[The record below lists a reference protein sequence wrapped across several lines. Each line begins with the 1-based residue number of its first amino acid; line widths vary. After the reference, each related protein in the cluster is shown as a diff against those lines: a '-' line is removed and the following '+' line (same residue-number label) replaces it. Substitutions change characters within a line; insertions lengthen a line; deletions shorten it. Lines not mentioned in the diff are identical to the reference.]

1 MLGRL
6 GAALALICLLASG
19 AARAG
24 PLTFYANPPVPAA
37 ENDWLTAI
45 SGSTIWSPYPYDV
58 TIIDRSISVRLYPDR
73 NCCIISNPVTTITVG
88 PLPSIITAVFS
99 ELQLDS
105 DSGITVNTDVSI
117 IFPTFIYGFASLS
130 PGGVFENRE
139 LYINGQAAPFI
150 QEVFFGIVGYT
161 DVLDFRCD
169 DSCYTTD
176 ESNNINFGD
185 LVVATKV
192 DEPSGAALLAIALYL
207 MALTGLG
214 YRPDGR
220 VKLSRTRKRRGSVN
234 WRSRRTGSG
243 WDKCAR

>member
-1 MLGRL
+1 
-6 GAALALICLLASG
+6 
-19 AARAG
+19 
-24 PLTFYANPPVPAA
+24 
-37 ENDWLTAI
+37 
-45 SGSTIWSPYPYDV
+45 
-58 TIIDRSISVRLYPDR
+58 
-73 NCCIISNPVTTITVG
+73 
-88 PLPSIITAVFS
+88 
-99 ELQLDS
+99 
-105 DSGITVNTDVSI
+105 
-117 IFPTFIYGFASLS
+117 

>member
-1 MLGRL
+1 MLGRF
-6 GAALALICLLASG
+6 GSALALICWLASG

-24 PLTFYANPPVPAA
+24 PLTFYANLPDPTA
-37 ENDWLTAI
+37 ENDWLAAI

-105 DSGITVNTDVSI
+105 DSGVTVNTDLSI
-117 IFPTFIYGFASLS
+117 IFPSPIYGFASLS

-150 QEVFFGIVGYT
+150 QEEAFFGVVGYT
-161 DVLDFRCD
+161 DVLDFQCD
-169 DSCYTTD
+169 DRCYTTD

-185 LVVATKV
+185 LVVATKI
-192 DEPSGAALLAIALYL
+192 DEPSGAALLAIGLGL
-207 MALTGLG
+207 MALMGLG
-214 YRPDGR
+214 YR
-220 VKLSRTRKRRGSVN
+220 RT
-234 WRSRRTGSG
+234 
-243 WDKCAR
+243 AE